1 MTWQGRPPIR
11 FLGFKF
17 AAALFLLLA
26 GCTTSPTARV
36 QRICAACQIIEL
48 NRDSAPPLLAYYRPA
63 KNQNNDTT
71 LHIYLDG
78 DGLPWQFNRPGANP
92 TSRKMTAL
100 HLMQLEGVSSLYLSR
115 PCYGYR
121 KPPTTCV
128 PEDWTSGRYSEDIVS
143 KMDRAIDQF
152 KSEADLSLILIG
164 YSGGGTLAMLLAAR
178 RADVAGVVTVAA
190 NLDHQAW
197 SDHHGYLPLHNSLNA
212 AKQPNL
218 PADIFRWHLG
228 GGKDIQVPADL
239 INAAASRDPYAR
251 YLHYPEFD
259 HTCCWADIWHTLLK
273 DIYQLR
279 ASTGTK

>member
-78 DGLPWQFNRPGANP
+78 DGLTWQFNRPGANP

-152 KSEADLSLILIG
+152 KSEADLSLILI
-164 YSGGGTLAMLLAAR
+164 
-178 RADVAGVVTVAA
+178 
-190 NLDHQAW
+190 
-197 SDHHGYLPLHNSLNA
+197 
-212 AKQPNL
+212 
-218 PADIFRWHLG
+218 
-228 GGKDIQVPADL
+228 
-239 INAAASRDPYAR
+239 
-251 YLHYPEFD
+251 
-259 HTCCWADIWHTLLK
+259 
-273 DIYQLR
+273 
-279 ASTGTK
+279 